1 MYKRQVFTGNP
12 GTAKTT
18 TARLLAAIMKENGLL
33 AQGKLYELGRSDL
46 VGKYV
51 GWTASIVKEKFQKAK
66 GSILFIDE
74 AYSLLDGH
82 TGLYG
87 DEAINTIVQEM
98 ENCREDTVVI
108 FAGYPVEMEQF
119 LSRNPGLRSR
129 IAFHISFDDY
139 TAEELYQITQLIV
152 EEKGMLLSEGVRE
165 KLLPIFEAATERPD
179 FGNGRFARNLVE
191 KALMNQ
197 ADRLIQRNPEM
208 LTRKEATLLK
218 AEDFEEPANT
228 CLLYTSIMNS
238 QRRRRHF

>member
-1 MYKRQVFTGNP
+1 
-12 GTAKTT
+12 
-18 TARLLAAIMKENGLL
+18 MKENGLL

-165 KLLPIFEAATERPD
+165 SCCPFLKQQQNAPIRKRP
-179 FGNGRFARNLVE
+179 FARNLVE

-197 ADRLIQRNPEM
+197 ADRLIQRNPET
-208 LTRKEATLLK
+208 LTRKEAV
-218 AEDFEEPANT
+218 
-228 CLLYTSIMNS
+228 CSR
-238 QRRRRHF
+238 QRF